1 MWPAATVLACAL
13 SALGRSENRFHPIV
27 FEASVPRE
35 ASPNAEAFVTRDP
48 ARIHLVTSSFAFRH
62 AMASPDY
69 CGRRSSLA
77 KIASMVVHEEW
88 HLRHGADEEGAYL
101 AQLAALVHLG
111 YDQGSQ
117 TYASVR
123 KAMLHVTRGSPRR
136 GR

>member
-1 MWPAATVLACAL
+1 L
-13 SALGRSENRFHPIV
+13 SALGRSERHFHPIV
-27 FEASVPRE
+27 FDASVPPGG
-35 ASPNAEAFVTRDP
+35 SPNAEAFVSHDP
-48 ARIHLVTSSFAFRH
+48 KRIHLITSSFVFRE
-62 AMASPDY
+62 AMSAHDR

-101 AQLAALVHLG
+101 AQLATLIQMG
-111 YDQGSQ
+111 FDQGSP

-136 GR
+136 AGS